1 VLVILDYR
9 LALAFDGAH
18 LFRVIVVVRERSI
31 DIGHVDVV
39 TISDGPRFEATVLD
53 LRLDELNADSSA
65 FEMWLVM

>member
-1 VLVILDYR
+1 
-9 LALAFDGAH
+9 
-18 LFRVIVVVRERSI
+18 VVVRERSI